1 MNSEIAQ
8 PETVYDIVTL
18 YGPILFSFGVL
29 VLLVAWTP
37 LILRRLPLS
46 LPILCVAIGMTVF
59 TFTPFADYSP
69 NPLKTPILI
78 EKAAE
83 FIVIISL
90 MGAGLKISRP
100 IGWKSW
106 NITWR
111 LLAIAM
117 PLTIIAIALSGYYI
131 FGFGVATALLLGA
144 CLAPTDPVLA
154 SDVQI
159 ENVKEGRQEEDE
171 VRFALTSE
179 AGLNDALAFPFVHI
193 AILISAATFG
203 ISAIGEWV
211 IMDVLVKLSVGLAI
225 GIVSGWLFGRI
236 LYSLPSNTRL
246 SRSGDGFVAL
256 GATLVTYTA
265 AEAAYGYGFLAV
277 FVAGYCIR
285 RAAKGDDF
293 NERMHDFADET
304 ERLMMMVMLVFFGGM
319 LVSGELLYGTGWRDA
334 FFVIIVLAVI
344 RPLCGMI
351 SLHGVNMPGLEK
363 VIIACF
369 GIRGLGS
376 VFYLAYA
383 LNHGEFAEAGDLW
396 RILALVIA
404 ASILIHG
411 VTVTPVM
418 RRLEKAQ
425 AE

>member
-1 MNSEIAQ
+1 MNSEVAT

-37 LILRRLPLS
+37 LVLKRLPLS
-46 LPILCVAIGMTVF
+46 LPILCVAIGMAIF
-59 TFTPFADYSP
+59 TYTPFADYSP
-69 NPLKTPILI
+69 NPIKAPVMV

-90 MGAGLKISRP
+90 MGAGLKISRQV
-100 IGWKSW
+100 GWKSW

-111 LLAIAM
+111 MLAIAM
-117 PLTIIAIALSGYYI
+117 PLTIAAIALSGYYL
-131 FGFGVATALLLGA
+131 FGFGIAAALLLGA

-159 ENVKEGRQEEDE
+159 ENARDKDEDE

-179 AGLNDALAFPFVHI
+179 AGLNDALAFPFVHL
-193 AILISAATFG
+193 AILMSAAGFG
-203 ISAIGEWV
+203 LSAIGEWAL
-211 IMDVLVKLSVGLAI
+211 MDVFVKLAVGLSI
-225 GIVSGWLFGRI
+225 GIGSGWLFGRI
-236 LYSLPSNTRL
+236 LYSLPRGTRL

-265 AEAAYGYGFLAV
+265 AEAVYGYGFLAV

-285 RAAKGDDF
+285 RAAEDDDF

-304 ERLMMMVMLVFFGGM
+304 ERLLMMAMLVFFGGM
-319 LVSGELLYGTGWRDA
+319 LVSGELLYGAGWREA
-334 FFVIIVLAVI
+334 LFVIVVIALI
-344 RPLCGMI
+344 RPVAGWI
-351 SLHGVNMPGLEK
+351 SLRGVERSALEK
-363 VIIACF
+363 NIIAGF

-383 LNHGEFAEAGDLW
+383 LNHGEFDDAAKLW
-396 RILALVIA
+396 QLLGLVIA
-404 ASILIHG
+404 SSILIHG
-411 VTVTPVM
+411 ITVTPVM
-418 RRLEKAQ
+418 GRLEKRKQ
-425 AE
+425 ES